1 MNLVEKDARHVWH
14 PFTQVLTSPQPL
26 PIVSA
31 KDSWLL
37 AEDGKKYLDANSSWW
52 TVLHG
57 HAHPHVNAAVK
68 TQIDQLDHVVF
79 AGTTHPKA
87 VETAERITSLLGDGF
102 DRVFFSDNGSTA
114 NEVALKMVVQY
125 WFNQGKAEKKRFVAL
140 EGAYHGDTF
149 GAMSVGERDLFNKPF
164 ESLFFDVTYLP
175 FPTAENEKEV
185 LEMAEQVFSDPTTA
199 GFIFEPLCQ
208 GASGMRMYSAELLDI
223 LLGIARKNGL
233 FSIADEVMT
242 GFYRTGKAFAIHH
255 LSETVDIV
263 CLSKGLTGG
272 ILPMG
277 LTVTSDKLYD
287 SFLHKEV
294 AKGFLHGHSFTGNP
308 IICAAIC
315 ASLDLLEKKDTQE
328 KIKLICELQTEFL
341 EKYGNHPNFRNVR
354 QLGTILAVELE
365 VSGMSSYFSSI
376 RNDAYDYFIEN
387 GILLRPLGNVVF
399 INPPYCF
406 TKEQLIKVQNS
417 IVNFAEEW
425 FDQRQ

>member
-1 MNLVEKDARHVWH
+1 MSLVEKDAKHVWH
-14 PFTQVLTSPQPL
+14 PFTQALTSPKPL

-31 KDSWLL
+31 KDSKLV
-37 AEDGKKYLDANSSWW
+37 AEDGKEYLDANSSWW

-57 HAHPHVNAAVK
+57 HAHPHINAAVK
-68 TQIDQLDHVVF
+68 AQIDQLDHVVF

-87 VETAERITSLLGDGF
+87 VEAAERITHLLGDGF

-125 WFNQGKAEKKRFVAL
+125 WFNQGKPEKRKFVAL

-164 ESLFFDVTYLP
+164 ESLFFDVIYLP
-175 FPTAENEKEV
+175 FPTADNEQEV
-185 LEMAEQVFSDPTTA
+185 LEMAEQIFSDPNTA

-208 GASGMRMYSAELLDI
+208 GASGMRMYSTEVLDALLKT
-223 LLGIARKNGL
+223 ARKNDL

-255 LSETVDIV
+255 LTEAVDIV

-315 ASLDLLEKKDTQE
+315 ASLDLLEKKETLDR
-328 KIKLICELQTEFL
+328 IAAICEIQSQFL
-341 EKYGNHPNFRNVR
+341 EKYSHHPNFRNVR

-376 RNDAYDYFIEN
+376 RNDAYDHFIKN
-387 GILLRPLGNVVF
+387 GILLRPLGNVMF

-406 TKEQLIKVQNS
+406 TKEQLLEVQES
-417 IVNFAEEW
+417 IVEFTENW
-425 FDQRQ
+425 FNQHQ